1 MCNAMKKFIFLLASL
16 VCVAVTA
23 ANRVSYTADETSIFP
38 NPERGF
44 TEELGGETK
53 LSDSKNH
60 VVQPEADWYFDLDDP
75 DNAERKT
82 QTLVMLMYY
91 LYNYR
96 SKDLSDKMLQ
106 GFDEDMQILR
116 DKGFKCVLRFAYDW
130 NSKTDAD
137 LAHVQRHIAQLK
149 PHLAKNADVI
159 YVLETGFVGQWGEW
173 YYSTNYGNE
182 SQHLNNNRRAVL
194 TAMLDA
200 CPSDRFLL
208 VRYPLIKTEYLGD
221 ETALTAEQAFTGTTR
236 ARIGHHNDAFLN
248 KYGNDGTYGR
258 DGDGPEDDP
267 VLRQYIA
274 DETLY
279 VPNGG
284 ETNVESSSLAKK
296 VYAQAESEMSTYHWS
311 FCGST
316 YAEQVTNKWRENGIF
331 DELNRKMGY
340 RYEMVRADLPT
351 AVQAGQTSPIE
362 IVLKNVGYAPLYNAR
377 PVYLVLR
384 NQQSDFSLQLAADP
398 RRWLPNGVTTTVSE
412 TVTIPADI
420 PAGTYSLYLHM
431 PDAYAS
437 IAADPRYAVRFANV
451 GTWDAATGMNSLL
464 ASVEVQTSGS
474 GIETLPAVPSATQPD
489 AARKILRN
497 GQLIIQREGKTYTPT
512 GQEIR

>member
-1 MCNAMKKFIFLLASL
+1 MKKFIFLLASL
-16 VCVAVTA
+16 VSMSMPA
-23 ANRVSYTADETSIFP
+23 AGRISYTADETSIFP

-75 DNAERKT
+75 DNADRKT

-130 NSKTDAD
+130 NSNTDAD
-137 LAHVQRHIAQLK
+137 LTHVQRHIAQLK

-221 ETALTAEQAFTGTTR
+221 ETALTAEQAFTGTTC

-316 YAEQVTNKWRENGIF
+316 YAEAVTKKWRENGIF
-331 DELNRKMGY
+331 ANLDRKMGY
-340 RYEMVRADLPT
+340 RYEMVSADLPAT
-351 AVQAGQTSPIE
+351 VQAGGTARIE
-362 IVLKNVGYAPLYNAR
+362 IAIKNVGYAPLYNAR

-437 IAADPRYAVRFANV
+437 LAADPRYAVRFANV

-464 ASVEVQTSGS
+464 SSLEVQSSASGLEDLSAPSTSS
-474 GIETLPAVPSATQPD
+474 HPTT
-489 AARKILRN
+489 ARKLFRNGHLLILRD
-497 GQLIIQREGKTYTPT
+497 GHTYTPT
-512 GQEIR
+512 GQELR

>member
-16 VCVAVTA
+16 VSVAVTA

-60 VVQPEADWYFDLDDP
+60 VVQPEADWYFDMDDP
-75 DNAERKT
+75 DNADRKT

-91 LYNYR
+91 LGNYR

-182 SQHLNNNRRAVL
+182 SQHLNDSRRAVL

-200 CPSDRFLL
+200 CPTDRFLL

-236 ARIGHHNDAFLN
+236 ARIGHHNDAFLHSI
-248 KYGNDGTYGR
+248 YYRTPPPHTRRIRHSHPCLQTHG
-258 DGDGPEDDP
+258 
-267 VLRQYIA
+267 IA
-274 DETLY
+274 L
-279 VPNGG
+279 
-284 ETNVESSSLAKK
+284 
-296 VYAQAESEMSTYHWS
+296 
-311 FCGST
+311 
-316 YAEQVTNKWRENGIF
+316 QVC
-331 DELNRKMGY
+331 
-340 RYEMVRADLPT
+340 
-351 AVQAGQTSPIE
+351 
-362 IVLKNVGYAPLYNAR
+362 
-377 PVYLVLR
+377 
-384 NQQSDFSLQLAADP
+384 
-398 RRWLPNGVTTTVSE
+398 
-412 TVTIPADI
+412 
-420 PAGTYSLYLHM
+420 
-431 PDAYAS
+431 
-437 IAADPRYAVRFANV
+437 FA
-451 GTWDAATGMNSLL
+451 T
-464 ASVEVQTSGS
+464 
-474 GIETLPAVPSATQPD
+474 
-489 AARKILRN
+489 
-497 GQLIIQREGKTYTPT
+497 
-512 GQEIR
+512 